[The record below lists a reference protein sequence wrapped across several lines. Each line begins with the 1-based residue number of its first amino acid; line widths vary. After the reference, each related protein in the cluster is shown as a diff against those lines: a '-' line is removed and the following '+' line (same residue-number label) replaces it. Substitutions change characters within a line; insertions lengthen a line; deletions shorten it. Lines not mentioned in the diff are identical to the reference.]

1 MAFVGTDKE
10 GTTKF
15 CTLRSIGGK
24 KFTQDVKGS
33 EKKHGFCIK
42 GRSNRLFVCESPIDV
57 ISHATLTKMNNRDYT
72 EDTRLSLGGLT
83 EDALVQFLADNPQI
97 TEIVFAL
104 DNDFDKFNQK
114 GEPTNYGQLKAQKLA
129 KEYGAKGFQTSIHV
143 PKGAKDFNEML
154 QKMKP
159 SVKKE
164 IQQIKENPTAPR
176 QGHTPPKQQTR

>member
-1 MAFVGTDKE
+1 MGTDKE
-10 GTTKF
+10 GSPKY
-15 CTLRSIGGK
+15 CALRSVSGK

-57 ISHATLTKMNNRDYT
+57 ISHATLTKMNNGDYT
-72 EDTRLSLGGLT
+72 QDTRLSLGGLT

-97 TEIVFAL
+97 TDIVFAL
-104 DNDFDKFNQK
+104 DNDFDKFNKQ
-114 GEPTNYGQLKAQKLA
+114 GEPTNYGQLKAQKLS
-129 KEYGAKGFQTSIHV
+129 KEYAAKGFQTSIHV

-164 IQQIKENPTAPR
+164 IDQIKKNGATQK
-176 QGHTPPKQQTR
+176 QGFSPQKHESR